1 MAAKP
6 SSKAK
11 SAGRKS
17 AAAPKAPPKS
27 HAVGK
32 KRRGKAA
39 AADHLRQAVSRNI
52 TERKIARDRI
62 ELAAEVL
69 QILNQPNDLELA
81 IGEILLVVKGR
92 LGFDAVGI
100 RLSQDGDFPYFVQD
114 GFSDAFVMKENSLCL
129 RDEEGRLI
137 RDPAGNPLLECMCG
151 TVLSGRTDPNK
162 PFFTEAGSFWTNST
176 TDLLASTSEKD
187 RQGRTR
193 NRCNREGYESVALVP
208 LRSGNKIIGLLQLND
223 HRRGLLS
230 VELVRFLESLGT
242 SIGIAARRQ
251 LAAHVLAES
260 EEKYRILFQ
269 TMAQGVVYQSADG
282 KIISANPAAERI
294 LGLTLDQMQGRTS
307 IDPRWRAIHE
317 DGSDFPGQTH
327 PAMVALQTG
336 REVRDVVMGVYN
348 PRTESHV
355 WINVNAVPRIEP
367 GDDKPYQVY
376 TTFDDIT
383 ERKRAEE
390 DMRQMA
396 ALPLQNP
403 NPVLAMSMEG
413 QLLFVSPAAARTFP
427 TLSAEGLRH
436 CILADWPS
444 VADALRRRSPPMVR
458 REVAVDGA
466 WYLQIF
472 FHAAEL
478 DRVLVYLV
486 DITDRKR
493 AEEAARKAQAELL
506 DERQHEKEHAEAE
519 LAQMRDRLVR
529 ATRLAAIGQVSASIA
544 HDLRNPLGTVR
555 NAAYYLGRRLP
566 KDQPEV
572 AEYLGI
578 INQEVAAADRII
590 TNLLAVAG
598 AKEPVKQHVDV
609 GQAIREALAE
619 TGQAEAVRL
628 RMSLAPEPFMVRAD
642 PDHLRQVFRNLVANA
657 AEAMGDGGEIVVEAA
672 RDADGDSIVLR
683 DTGPGV
689 AQEIRETVF
698 EPLVT
703 TKAKGIGLGLT
714 ICRQIIEHHGGSIEL
729 IDEDRPGA
737 AFRIRLP
744 RQ

>member
-6 SSKAK
+6 SSKVK

-17 AAAPKAPPKS
+17 AATPKTPPKS

-32 KRRGKAA
+32 KRRGKTAA
-39 AADHLRQAVSRNI
+39 ATHLRSARQALRRDI
-52 TERKIARDRI
+52 TERKRA
-62 ELAAEVL
+62 EAA
-69 QILNQPNDLELA
+69 
-81 IGEILLVVKGR
+81 
-92 LGFDAVGI
+92 
-100 RLSQDGDFPYFVQD
+100 
-114 GFSDAFVMKENSLCL
+114 L
-129 RDEEGRLI
+129 R
-137 RDPAGNPLLECMCG
+137 
-151 TVLSGRTDPNK
+151 
-162 PFFTEAGSFWTNST
+162 
-176 TDLLASTSEKD
+176 
-187 RQGRTR
+187 
-193 NRCNREGYESVALVP
+193 
-208 LRSGNKIIGLLQLND
+208 
-223 HRRGLLS
+223 
-230 VELVRFLESLGT
+230 
-242 SIGIAARRQ
+242 
-251 LAAHVLAES
+251 ES

-282 KIISANPAAERI
+282 KIISVNPAAERI
-294 LGLTLDQMQGRTS
+294 LGLTLDQIQGRTS

-367 GDDKPYQVY
+367 GDDKPCQVY

-383 ERKRAEE
+383 GRKRAEE
-390 DMRQMA
+390 EMRRFA

-403 NPVLAMSMEG
+403 NPVLAMSLEG

-436 CILADWPS
+436 CIMADWPS

-478 DRVLVYLV
+478 NRVLVYLV
-486 DITDRKR
+486 DITDRR
-493 AEEAARKAQAELL
+493 QAEEATRKAQAELL
-506 DERQHEKEHAEAE
+506 DERQHEKEYAEAE
-519 LAQMRDRLVR
+519 LARMRDRLVR

-609 GQAIREALAE
+609 GQAIREALAR
-619 TGQAEAVRL
+619 TGQAKAVRL
-628 RMSLAPEPFMVRAD
+628 RMSLVPEPFMVRAD
-642 PDHLRQVFRNLVANA
+642 PDHLRQVFRNLVTNA
-657 AEAMGDGGEIVVEAA
+657 VEAMDGGGEIVVEAA

-689 AQEIRETVF
+689 AQEIRESVF

-714 ICRQIIEHHGGSIEL
+714 ICRQIIEHHGGGVEL
-729 IDEDRPGA
+729 IDKDKPGA

-744 RQ
+744 RP

>member
-1 MAAKP
+1 
-6 SSKAK
+6 
-11 SAGRKS
+11 
-17 AAAPKAPPKS
+17 
-27 HAVGK
+27 
-32 KRRGKAA
+32 
-39 AADHLRQAVSRNI
+39 
-52 TERKIARDRI
+52 
-62 ELAAEVL
+62 
-69 QILNQPNDLELA
+69 
-81 IGEILLVVKGR
+81 
-92 LGFDAVGI
+92 
-100 RLSQDGDFPYFVQD
+100 
-114 GFSDAFVMKENSLCL
+114 
-129 RDEEGRLI
+129 
-137 RDPAGNPLLECMCG
+137 
-151 TVLSGRTDPNK
+151 
-162 PFFTEAGSFWTNST
+162 
-176 TDLLASTSEKD
+176 
-187 RQGRTR
+187 
-193 NRCNREGYESVALVP
+193 
-208 LRSGNKIIGLLQLND
+208 
-223 HRRGLLS
+223 
-230 VELVRFLESLGT
+230 
-242 SIGIAARRQ
+242 
-251 LAAHVLAES
+251 
-260 EEKYRILFQ
+260 
-269 TMAQGVVYQSADG
+269 
-282 KIISANPAAERI
+282 
-294 LGLTLDQMQGRTS
+294 
-307 IDPRWRAIHE
+307 
-317 DGSDFPGQTH
+317 
-327 PAMVALQTG
+327 MVALQTG

-348 PRTESHV
+348 PRTESRV
-355 WINVNAVPRIEP
+355 WIHVNAVPKIEP

-383 ERKRAEE
+383 GRRRAEE

-413 QLLFVSPAAARTFP
+413 QLLFVSPSAARTFP

-436 CILADWPS
+436 CVLADWPS

-458 REVAVDGA
+458 REVKVDGA

-486 DITDRKR
+486 DITDRKQ
-493 AEEAARKAQAELL
+493 AEEATRKAQAELL
-506 DERQHEKEHAEAE
+506 EERQHEKEHAEAE

-578 INQEVAAADRII
+578 INQEVVAADRII

-609 GQAIREALAE
+609 GQAIREALAR
-619 TGQAEAVRL
+619 TGQAKAVRL

-642 PDHLRQVFRNLVANA
+642 PDHLRQVFRNLVTNA
-657 AEAMGDGGEIVVEAA
+657 AEAMGDGGEIIVEAA

-689 AQEIRETVF
+689 SQEIRETVF

-714 ICRQIIEHHGGSIEL
+714 ICREILEHHGGGIEL
-729 IDEDRPGA
+729 IDEGKPGA